1 MRIERSTQTSLFDP
15 SAVDHPVAREL
26 EWASAW
32 LDAHPEW
39 LEAVGADL
47 DNGTGSGRGRRGLS
61 CETVLRCAV
70 LLHLRQ
76 ASYRGLAF
84 ELADSLSARRF
95 ARLDP
100 SRAVPGKSA
109 LQAGIGSIGAE
120 TWERIGRGLLE
131 AARAA
136 GVETGATVRVDST
149 VSETHILAPSDSRL
163 LYDGVRVL
171 TRLLHRAREALGPE
185 AVVFRDHRRAAR
197 RRDLEVG
204 SQRGAKRRAKT
215 YRRLLRLVRRT
226 RGYAVSALPAVRAV
240 ESAWSRDW
248 VAQVTG
254 YLELLDRVMDQAE
267 RRVFGGETVPAGEKV
282 VSLFEPH
289 TDIIRKG
296 GRKTQYGHKINVAS
310 GRSGLVLDVVV
321 EEGNP
326 ADSARCLPMLQRHVE
341 HYGAAPSRAAF
352 DGGYASRE
360 NLAEGKQL
368 GVKHLVF
375 HKKRGMKPEDMT
387 PSPWLYRRL
396 KRFRAG
402 AEAGI
407 SYLKRCFGLGRC
419 LWRGFAR
426 FTAYVHSAVF
436 AHNLMRLV
444 RLHPKPA

>member
-1 MRIERSTQTSLFDP
+1 MRIERTTQTSLFDP
-15 SAVDHPVAREL
+15 PAVDHPVAREL

-32 LDAHPEW
+32 LDA
-39 LEAVGADL
+39 VGADL
-47 DNGTGSGRGRRGLS
+47 DNGTGSGRGRRGPG

-76 ASYRGLAF
+76 TSYRGLAF

-100 SRAVPGKSA
+100 SRAVSGKSA

-136 GVETGATVRVDST
+136 GVETGAAVRIDST
-149 VSETHILAPSDSRL
+149 VTETHILAPSDSRL

-185 AVVFRDHRRAAR
+185 AVVFCDHRRAAR

-215 YRRLLRLVRRT
+215 YRKLLRVARRT
-226 RGYAVSALPAVRAV
+226 RGYV

-248 VAQVTG
+248 VAQAAG
-254 YLELLDRVMDQAE
+254 YLELLDRVMDRAE
-267 RRVFGGETVPAGEKV
+267 RRVFGGETVPAGEKA

-310 GRSGLVLDVVV
+310 GRG
-321 EEGNP
+321 
-326 ADSARCLPMLQRHVE
+326 
-341 HYGAAPSRAAF
+341 
-352 DGGYASRE
+352 
-360 NLAEGKQL
+360 
-368 GVKHLVF
+368 
-375 HKKRGMKPEDMT
+375 
-387 PSPWLYRRL
+387 
-396 KRFRAG
+396 
-402 AEAGI
+402 
-407 SYLKRCFGLGRC
+407 GRC
-419 LWRGFAR
+419 STADTPRAKTWPRASSWASNTWC
-426 FTAYVHSAVF
+426 FTRNAG
-436 AHNLMRLV
+436 
-444 RLHPKPA
+444 